1 MSELYITA
9 IYSFFSFLF
18 SFAGSPAMLSST
30 DAEYKLS
37 QSGDATCNGLDS
49 ADVRD
54 PKHKLKLKSNPYTLD
69 SDSNSEWLFT

>member
-1 MSELYITA
+1 
-9 IYSFFSFLF
+9 
-18 SFAGSPAMLSST
+18 MLSST

-54 PKHKLKLKSNPYTLD
+54 PKHKHKLKSNPYTLD
-69 SDSNSEWLFT
+69 TDSNSNSEWLFT

>member
-1 MSELYITA
+1 
-9 IYSFFSFLF
+9 
-18 SFAGSPAMLSST
+18 MLSST

-54 PKHKLKLKSNPYTLD
+54 PKHKLKSNPYTLD
-69 SDSNSEWLFT
+69 SDSNSNSNSEWLFT